1 MYYLKLLT
9 YSYSSG
15 FQQFLV
21 CANVGD
27 SRALLARGRSAVSLS
42 DDHKP
47 ELPKERARIEQAGG
61 SVAQIGPCYRVDGW
75 GLNLSRAFGDFHYK
89 QRLDLEPWEQKVSAE
104 PDIRI
109 LQLNQREDS
118 FFVLGC
124 DGVFELLKNQDII
137 DFCHQG
143 FETGMSIEA
152 ITERLL
158 DQCISPNLMVTQ
170 GKGGDNVSA
179 IVVRLKAMPERAAI
193 TGAAGVSAAG
203 GGSAGSTGAAGLTKR
218 K

>member
-1 MYYLKLLT
+1 
-9 YSYSSG
+9 
-15 FQQFLV
+15 
-21 CANVGD
+21 
-27 SRALLARGRSAVSLS
+27 
-42 DDHKP
+42 
-47 ELPKERARIEQAGG
+47 
-61 SVAQIGPCYRVDGW
+61 
-75 GLNLSRAFGDFHYK
+75 
-89 QRLDLEPWEQKVSAE
+89 LEPWEQKVSAE

-109 LQLNQREDS
+109 MQLNQREDG

-137 DFCHQG
+137 DFVHQG
-143 FETGMSIEA
+143 FEGGMSIEA

-179 IVVRLKAMPERAAI
+179 IVVRLKAALAVKASEG
-193 TGAAGVSAAG
+193 GAANTSGVSAA
-203 GGSAGSTGAAGLTKR
+203 STGVGQANAIGLSKR

>member
-1 MYYLKLLT
+1 MVNHPPPGAPRA
-9 YSYSSG
+9 G
-15 FQQFLV
+15 FQQYLV

-27 SRALLARGRSAVSLS
+27 SRALLARGKLCISLS

-109 LQLNQREDS
+109 
-118 FFVLGC
+118 
-124 DGVFELLKNQDII
+124 
-137 DFCHQG
+137 
-143 FETGMSIEA
+143 
-152 ITERLL
+152 
-158 DQCISPNLMVTQ
+158 
-170 GKGGDNVSA
+170 
-179 IVVRLKAMPERAAI
+179 
-193 TGAAGVSAAG
+193 
-203 GGSAGSTGAAGLTKR
+203 
-218 K
+218 

>member
-1 MYYLKLLT
+1 
-9 YSYSSG
+9 
-15 FQQFLV
+15 
-21 CANVGD
+21 
-27 SRALLARGRSAVSLS
+27 LS
-42 DDHKP
+42 DDQKP

-104 PDIRI
+104 PDVRI
-109 LQLNQREDS
+109 VQLNEREDG

-137 DFCHQG
+137 DFVHQG
-143 FETGMSIEA
+143 LEA
-152 ITERLL
+152 NVPVGALTERLL

-179 IVVRLKAMPERAAI
+179 IIVRLRPPAALPAAGEAGAKAGGTSVM
-193 TGAAGVSAAG
+193 TGAAGDS
-203 GGSAGSTGAAGLTKR
+203 GASGLTKR